1 MDIEG
6 SPGEEQDRPSAGGPE
21 ADRWQGLCQGGERV
35 FVSFRRLQWGQE
47 SWFSGVA
54 PGASAFS
61 IIWEFS
67 RFSGPRTSRT
77 RSSGRLTQ
85 RLGDSP
91 GEPELT
97 AVREHALRAGE
108 ELSEPEDFYLLGE
121 RLPSV

>member
-6 SPGEEQDRPSAGGPE
+6 SPGEEQDRPSADGPE

-67 RFSGPRTSRT
+67 
-77 RSSGRLTQ
+77 
-85 RLGDSP
+85 DSQAP
-91 GEPELT
+91 GHPEPE
-97 AVREHALRAGE
+97 ARGVSLRGWVTLQGN
-108 ELSEPEDFYLLGE
+108 LSSPPLE
-121 RLPSV
+121 R